1 MSTAA
6 PKPGFMLA
14 RGPYWLFLA
23 AGIATASLTPLLT
36 RPTLAIAWFTMAVVI
51 IILVVAGRLRDAG
64 ASAWCVPIALMPL
77 ALVALGLAPGGD
89 SRNSDVVTD
98 RLLRSGFTSLL
109 VIAALGRA
117 AVWQ

>member
-6 PKPGFMLA
+6 PKPGFTLA

-89 SRNSDVVTD
+89 SRNSDFVTD